1 MEQQEIQERNK
12 QIALMLGWK
21 ITDGIIS
28 YIPEESSFQ
37 HEVGYSAS
45 GFLQFDSDWNW
56 LMEAVEFIK
65 KNIKVSS
72 GDNTKDAKI
81 GEFFIDEWNF
91 KVKSYYLR
99 VIQWTE
105 NGWRM
110 MLNRNEN
117 YELSMLYIIGE
128 NCDSEKEAT
137 FLITSDFAKLYNEKK
152 L

>member
-1 MEQQEIQERNK
+1 MKQDEIQERNN
-12 QIALMLGWK
+12 QIALMLGLHHDEDVV
-21 ITDGIIS
+21 IFSDMMS
-28 YIPEESSFQ
+28 YAWDNLKF
-37 HEVGYSAS
+37 HK
-45 GFLQFDSDWNW
+45 DWNW
-56 LMEAVEFIK
+56 LMDAVDFIK

-72 GDNTKDAKI
+72 GDNTKNAKI
-81 GEFFIDEWNF
+81 GDFFIDEWNF

-137 FLITSDFAKLYNEKK
+137 FLIVSDFAKLYNEKK